1 LLPAP
6 LAPGERGGPGAAA
19 VRTLAAHVEAMG
31 GRLEVSAD
39 TGTGR
44 GLR

>member
-1 LLPAP
+1 MLPASVA
-6 LAPGERGGPGAAA
+6 APAPAA

-31 GRLEVSAD
+31 RRLEVSAD